1 MDGDTLTKSAMMTV
15 KVAAGAVLAG
25 MMTLCLWITVIEILQ

>member
-15 KVAAGAVLAG
+15 KVAAGAVLAAV
-25 MMTLCLWITVIEILQ
+25 MTLCLWITVIDILE